1 MYRRSMTEKTERKD
15 KMGNN
20 WKFRKILTAAVWVI
34 TLALLLGGAAAE
46 APDGAWEPLDYSD
59 AQNWV
64 YFGTENGEAA
74 ADVFFIAPSAFGG
87 KEGSYLMD
95 LGNEKGRNNF
105 IGAINME
112 KGIYD
117 RDARFYAPLYR
128 QAGYNVYTLPEE
140 EAEALILSA
149 YADVR
154 DAFTYYMQSL
164 NGGRPLILAGF
175 SEGAEMAVRLMKEYF
190 GDEPLQ
196 KQLVACYAIG
206 WRLTE
211 EETEEWPQL
220 RPAQGETDIGVIIT
234 FTAEAEDVTESVFIP
249 AGMKTLSINPL
260 NWQTDG
266 EKADRELNLGACFTD
281 YEGEILEEIPAL
293 TGAYLDAERGTLK
306 VTDIDPEVYKNTLK
320 ILGPGVYHLYDYQF
334 FYRNLQQNVRD
345 RTRAYIAGQAD
356 TAAGEARRMETAADA
371 DEWIAAFLGEH
382 PEELEGR
389 WAMSAQME
397 AAVARLSGIAGLAK
411 QMAMFGMAVEIH
423 PAYEGE
429 AMGYRTFSVPCVFSA
444 ISKDLV
450 LVVRDGAIEGL
461 QIGDYS
467 GSRETENAGS
477 DVFDSIELALP
488 VPFLGELPGLL
499 TVPKGEGPFPVVIL
513 LQGSGA
519 SDRDEA
525 YGDLKP
531 FRDIAE
537 GLAEQ
542 GVAAYRFDKRSYV
555 YSTEMAEKKDATLE
569 DEYIEDT
576 LNAVQLVAG
585 QDRIDPDRIFVLGH
599 SLGGNAIPAVARELE
614 QAPVKACG
622 FIMMAASTRRL
633 DVLIREQYDF
643 VYSLKP
649 GITAEEQAEKDHVF
663 AELDRLQDLD
673 SLAEDDQV
681 IGIYSAY
688 WKWLA
693 EYDIIAAAK
702 EITEPV
708 LLLQGE
714 EDYQVTMVDYGLWKD
729 AVGGLDNWRMI
740 SYPGLTHLFMPG
752 AKTEGPDAYARVGKV
767 QENVIRDIAA
777 FINGAE

>member
-1 MYRRSMTEKTERKD
+1 MRTDRRYP
-15 KMGNN
+15 
-20 WKFRKILTAAVWVI
+20 KIITAAVWMV
-34 TLALLLGGAAAE
+34 TLLLLLGGAAAE
-46 APDGAWEPLDYSD
+46 TPEAVWQPLDYSD

-64 YFGTENGEAA
+64 YFGTENGETA

-105 IGAINME
+105 TGAINME

-117 RDARFYAPLYR
+117 RGTRFYAPLYR

-140 EAEALILSA
+140 EAEALMLNA

-154 DAFTYYMQSL
+154 DAFTYYMDSL
-164 NGGRPLILAGF
+164 NGGRPFVLAGF

-190 GDEPLQ
+190 GDESLQ
-196 KQLVACYAIG
+196 KQLIACYAIG

-211 EETEEWPQL
+211 EETEKWPQL
-220 RPAQGETDIGVIIT
+220 RPAQGETDTGVIIT
-234 FTAEAEDVTESVFIP
+234 FTAEAEDVAESAFIP
-249 AGMKTLSINPL
+249 AGMKTLAINPL
-260 NWQTDG
+260 NWRTDG
-266 EKADRELNLGACFTD
+266 ETAGKTLNLGACFTNYD
-281 YEGEILEEIPAL
+281 GEVEEEVPEL

-306 VTDIDPEVYKNTLK
+306 VTDIDPEVYNATLP

-334 FYRNLQQNVRD
+334 FYRNLQKNVQD
-345 RTRAYIAGQAD
+345 RIRAYTAGQAD
-356 TAAGEARRMETAADA
+356 TAAGEARGMKTAADA
-371 DEWIAAFLGEH
+371 DEWIAVFLGEH

-389 WAMSAQME
+389 WAMSADME
-397 AAVARLSGIAGLAK
+397 AAAAQTGGIAGLAK
-411 QMAMFGMAVEIH
+411 QIAAALGTVAEIH

-429 AMGYRTFSVPCVFSA
+429 AMGYQTFSVPCVFSA
-444 ISKDLV
+444 RPMDLI

-461 QIGDYS
+461 QIGNYS
-467 GSRETENAGS
+467 GEREADKAESG
-477 DVFDSIELALP
+477 VFDSIELDLP
-488 VPFLGELPGLL
+488 VPSLGTLSGLL
-499 TVPKGEGPFPVVIL
+499 TVPKGDGPFPVVIL

-519 SDRDEA
+519 SDKDET

-537 GLAEQ
+537 GLTEQ
-542 GVAAYRFDKRSYV
+542 GVAVYRFDKRNFV
-555 YSTEMAEKKDATLE
+555 YGTEMAGKIDATLE
-569 DEYIEDT
+569 DEYIEDA

-599 SLGGNAIPAVARELE
+599 SLGGNAIPAIARELE

-622 FIMMAASTRRL
+622 FIMMAASPRRL
-633 DVLIREQYDF
+633 DELIREQYDF
-643 VYSLKP
+643 VYSLKSE
-649 GITAEEQAEKDHVF
+649 ITAEEQAEKDMVF
-663 AELDRLQDLD
+663 TELDRLQDLD
-673 SLAEDDQV
+673 ALVEDDQV
-681 IGIYSAY
+681 IGAYSAY

-714 EDYQVTMVDYGLWKD
+714 EDYQVTMVDYGMWKD

-752 AKTEGPDAYARVGKV
+752 AKTDGPDAYVPGGKV
-767 QENVIRDIAA
+767 QENVILDIAA
-777 FINGAE
+777 FINGTE